1 MFESIVKEER
11 HIYWVYGSLLSC
23 AYPLQHL
30 DSIDTQNGEINRNSG
45 LALVVYGNSA
55 DHLNLLPNLLE
66 ELVTKKWLTY
76 AKRE

>member
-11 HIYWVYGSLLSC
+11 HVYWAYGGLLSC

-30 DSIDTQNGEINRNSG
+30 DSIDPSSGEINRNSA

-55 DHLNLLPNLLE
+55 DHLCLLPNLLE
-66 ELVTKKWLTY
+66 ELVTKKWYTY
-76 AKRE
+76 ARKE